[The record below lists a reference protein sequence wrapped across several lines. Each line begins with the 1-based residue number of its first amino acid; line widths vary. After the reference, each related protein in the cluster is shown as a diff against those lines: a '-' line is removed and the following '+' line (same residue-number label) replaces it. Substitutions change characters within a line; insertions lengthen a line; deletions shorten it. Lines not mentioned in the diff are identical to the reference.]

1 MQLHLP
7 DLATPRLLIRRLRMD
22 DLADIHR
29 ILDLEAPDGGS
40 RDQRSAWLEWTVRNY
55 DALELLYQPPYGERA
70 VTLRE
75 SGELIGAVGLVP
87 DLNFFAQIPGLGPD
101 PEPQSPA
108 RFTQPEV
115 GLFWTIARA
124 HRGQGFATEAARAMV
139 EFAFSQLHLARI
151 VATTSYDN
159 LPSQAVMRRLNMRV
173 ERNPFSE
180 PPFLQVVGM
189 LTNPRA

>member
-1 MQLHLP
+1 CPKRCWRTATLWWPSKRSTAPPTMWPFPAASCSTTACASNPSGADMQLHLP

-87 DLNFFAQIPGLGPD
+87 DLNFFAQIP
-101 PEPQSPA
+101 
-108 RFTQPEV
+108 
-115 GLFWTIARA
+115 
-124 HRGQGFATEAARAMV
+124 
-139 EFAFSQLHLARI
+139 
-151 VATTSYDN
+151 
-159 LPSQAVMRRLNMRV
+159 
-173 ERNPFSE
+173 
-180 PPFLQVVGM
+180 
-189 LTNPRA
+189 